1 MNDIVLQKSSDMS
14 AWYDISRDDPQ
25 GEGVKGSEGI
35 LSSVGWALALGA
47 WEQRMEWVEIA

>member
-1 MNDIVLQKSSDMS
+1 MS